1 MTDNLAEQAG
11 SAIIWKAV
19 QLVGVKGLSIGR
31 LLVLAI
37 ILAPEDWGL
46 VAIGAVTTELLVA
59 LTDVGLN
66 DAIVQR
72 KEIEDRHYD
81 TAFTVGII
89 RGLLIAAVVALLA
102 PAIAALFDEPDAT
115 AVIRVLAFRPLVDAL
130 ASAKVIELTRTLKF
144 RPLTFIKLPAALIET
159 AGIFV
164 VLILPAFLVDTLFAI
179 GLAST
184 LGVWALVIGAFA
196 GSVSG
201 VVLSYRL
208 APYRP
213 RFSLA
218 GFGELFS
225 FGKWVFATRAARN
238 AGQFGLRAV
247 VSRFLGSEDLGRF
260 YLAQKITVLPNDLV
274 SEVVRGVAFP
284 VLSRVQESRSRTS
297 RVFKATLTAMLTLLV
312 PIYVTLFVFAEALV
326 RQVLPSSYAG
336 LAIVIQVLAID
347 GIIDLLTDALK
358 PMLRGQ
364 GRPRTDFVF
373 TGVRTVLLIGLAIV
387 LTDNFGLAGAAWAWL
402 LAEGAIAILAVAIAL
417 NVLKRPFEGMARV
430 TSVIVLSAGLGAG
443 LGWLINQPIG
453 GVAGLVLG
461 SVVSIL
467 VGLAVLLA
475 LDRRFDYGLIRD
487 FSKAFPKIARKVGFG
502 VGGD

>member
-1 MTDNLAEQAG
+1 MSENLAEQAG
-11 SAIIWKAV
+11 SAIIWKAI
-19 QLVGVKGLSIGR
+19 QLIGVKGLSIGR

-59 LTDVGLN
+59 LTDVGIN
-66 DAIVQR
+66 DAIIQR
-72 KEIEDRHYD
+72 KNVEDRHYD
-81 TAFTVGII
+81 TAFTVGVI
-89 RGLLIAAVVALLA
+89 RGILITAVVAVLA
-102 PAIAALFDEPDAT
+102 PSIASLFNEPDAT
-115 AVIRVLAFRPLVDAL
+115 PVIRVLAFRPLVDAL

-144 RPLTFIKLPAALIET
+144 RPLTFIKVPAALIET

-164 VLILPAFLVDTLFAI
+164 VLILPAFLIDSLFAI
-179 GLAST
+179 GLAAT

-201 VVLSYRL
+201 VILSYRL

-213 RFSLA
+213 SFSLA

-225 FGKWVFATRAARN
+225 FGKWVFATRAMRN
-238 AGQFGLRAV
+238 GGQFGLRAV

-297 RVFKATLTAMLTLLV
+297 RVFKATLTAMLSLLV
-312 PIYVTLFVFAEALV
+312 PIYATLFVLAGPLV
-326 RQVLPSSYAG
+326 RQVLPDSYAG
-336 LAIVIQVLAID
+336 LTIVIQLLAID

-364 GRPRTDFVF
+364 GRPRTDFAF
-373 TGVRTVLLIGLAIV
+373 TAVRTFLLIGLAIA
-387 LTDNFGLAGAAWAWL
+387 LTDAFGLAGAAWAWL
-402 LAEGAIAILAVAIAL
+402 IAEAVISVLAVIIAL
-417 NVLKRPFEGMARV
+417 RVLKRPFEGMARV
-430 TSVIVLSAGLGAG
+430 VAVIFLSAGLGAS
-443 LGWLINQPIG
+443 LGWLIADFLG
-453 GVAGLVLG
+453 GVAGLVVGALI
-461 SVVSIL
+461 SL
-467 VGLAVLLA
+467 VGGLAVLLA
-475 LDRRFDYGLIRD
+475 LDRLRDFGLIRD
-487 FSKAFPKIARKVGFG
+487 FSKAFPQIARKVGL
-502 VGGD
+502 GDPEI